1 MAGNLCKCTVGSG
14 QGGPGWAAMQKV
26 PLPAPPLAQS
36 PPSSPAPHPVP
47 PSSPTPP
54 RLPPTHPCPP
64 APPPFGSM
72 VGAMEAAHRLTCTA
86 PQSPLCPKTAFP
98 LIKSKT
104 FVKISGNQI
113 TVSQKIK
120 ARLETSGMHCRQF
133 KSIAFVLAESSR
145 LLLTDRVLWVGERFV
160 GS

>member
-26 PLPAPPLAQS
+26 PLPAPPLVQS

-47 PSSPTPP
+47 PT
-54 RLPPTHPCPP
+54 PP
-64 APPPFGSM
+64 APPPSGSM

-120 ARLETSGMHCRQF
+120 VRLETSGMHCRQF